1 MYFNP
6 KNVVFCS
13 TRFHWQKN
21 VQQMLVCMTG
31 CVKTKAAISKKTEL
45 AVTFQCL
52 AASMMMQS
60 DDPQRKH
67 ISMSKTL
74 HNQPYITIIIVAT
87 KEYSKFLAISIL
99 DQQLP
104 LSKCANMQTQHVS
117 VQVSCLFC
125 PRVTNGLE

>member
-6 KNVVFCS
+6 KNVVFYS

-31 CVKTKAAISKKTEL
+31 CVKTKAAISKNEKTEL

-52 AASMMMQS
+52 AANMMMQS

-67 ISMSKTL
+67 ISMFNIAQPTIH
-74 HNQPYITIIIVAT
+74 HNNYCCNKGI
-87 KEYSKFLAISIL
+87 F
-99 DQQLP
+99 
-104 LSKCANMQTQHVS
+104 
-117 VQVSCLFC
+117 QVFGHFN
-125 PRVTNGLE
+125 P